1 MVALLVRLIEAE
13 SPSDDPA
20 ALRAMRSLLAGELE
34 ALGFDL
40 ELIRGHGVGDH
51 LLARLDAR
59 PRASQ
64 LILGHFDTVW
74 PLGTIGSM
82 PARVTAGRVHGP
94 GAYDMKGGL
103 VQALFAIR
111 AIRAAGFEPPLSP
124 VLFFNADEEIGSPDS
139 RRKISELSRA
149 TARAFVVEP
158 SFGSMGKLKT
168 ARKGVGR
175 FEVRILGKAAHAGIE
190 PGRGASAIQE
200 AANQIEQLFAL
211 NDPGRAI
218 TVNVGTIDGGLG
230 ANVIAPEVVLQVDAR
245 VAAAADMGPLE
256 EGIHALQARNEGV
269 RIEVSGGFGRP
280 PLERTERNSLLW
292 QQALEAARSIGIE
305 LDDALVGGASDGN
318 LTSAHTATLD
328 GLGAVG
334 DGAHAPHEHVVIER
348 MPERAALL
356 AMLLLAPAGVPG

>member
-1 MVALLVRLIEAE
+1 
-13 SPSDDPA
+13 
-20 ALRAMRSLLAGELE
+20 
-34 ALGFDL
+34 
-40 ELIRGHGVGDH
+40 
-51 LLARLDAR
+51 
-59 PRASQ
+59 
-64 LILGHFDTVW
+64 
-74 PLGTIGSM
+74 
-82 PARVTAGRVHGP
+82 
-94 GAYDMKGGL
+94 
-103 VQALFAIR
+103 
-111 AIRAAGFEPPLSP
+111 
-124 VLFFNADEEIGSPDS
+124 
-139 RRKISELSRA
+139 
-149 TARAFVVEP
+149 
-158 SFGSMGKLKT
+158 
-168 ARKGVGR
+168 
-175 FEVRILGKAAHAGIE
+175 
-190 PGRGASAIQE
+190 
-200 AANQIEQLFAL
+200 
-211 NDPGRAI
+211 
-218 TVNVGTIDGGLG
+218 
-230 ANVIAPEVVLQVDAR
+230 VVLQVDAR